1 MTLKHVS
8 LIRIAPHYARSPARS
23 TLGLFCASAHR
34 SRHAAP
40 PLPPLPPH
48 CDPTRGSATPES
60 LCSPK
65 EAPVHVLQASGPWIK
80 EHRCQPPSH
89 PHLRPSVPL
98 SLSLSL
104 PYVLSPVASCTCGCG
119 ALRRGDQLS
128 RTIEFVLNGRGLRHM
143 LVHCCTSLRP
153 LRQHPNAH
161 SNTQQ
166 HTATPPA
173 PRCRRRSDPCL
184 SW

>member
-98 SLSLSL
+98 SLSLSPTSSPRL
-104 PYVLSPVASCTCGCG
+104 RRARAVAAPSVAAISFQGLLSLFSTAVASDIC
-119 ALRRGDQLS
+119 LF
-128 RTIEFVLNGRGLRHM
+128 IV
-143 LVHCCTSLRP
+143 
-153 LRQHPNAH
+153 AH
-161 SNTQQ
+161 HFARSASTPTHTATLSNTQPR
-166 HTATPPA
+166 HPPPVVVA
-173 PRCRRRSDPCL
+173 AQTRA
-184 SW
+184 